1 MRVAE
6 GPPFLTRPA
15 SFLSHPTLGRVG
27 GTVEIPPTPALLSGP
42 HSWGV
47 ILRGRRGAGKGPK
60 AGTLPP
66 FSPLLLK
73 TSSQSTGDLPRPL
86 PRGQKHPGLR

>member
-6 GPPFLTRPA
+6 GPPFLTCPA

-27 GTVEIPPTPALLSGP
+27 GTVEIPPTPALLSWP

-86 PRGQKHPGLR
+86 PRGQKYPGLR